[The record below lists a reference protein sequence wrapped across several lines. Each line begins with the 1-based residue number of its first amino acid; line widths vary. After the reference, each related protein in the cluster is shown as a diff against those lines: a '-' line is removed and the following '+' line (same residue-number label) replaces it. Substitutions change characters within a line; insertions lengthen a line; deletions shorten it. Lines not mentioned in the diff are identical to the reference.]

1 MKQGFAALA
10 TVVVIVLLAV
20 VALKVVGAVIGFALK
35 AALVVVL
42 IGVGLVAY
50 LAVQKRLGDWRA
62 P

>member
-1 MKQGFAALA
+1 MKKGFAG
-10 TVVVIVLLAV
+10 VVTAIVLVLLVIVS
-20 VALKVVGAVIGFALK
+20 LKVIGAVIGFALK

-42 IGVGLVAY
+42 IGVGLVAW

>member
-1 MKQGFAALA
+1 MKKASSGFVTA
-10 TVVVIVLLAV
+10 VVLVLLV
-20 VALKVVGAVIGFALK
+20 IVALKVAGAMIGFALK

-42 IGVGLVAY
+42 IGAGLVAY

>member
-1 MKQGFAALA
+1 MKQGFTALA
-10 TVVVIVLLAV
+10 TIVVLVLLAV
-20 VALKVVGAVIGFALK
+20 AALTLAGAVIGFAIK
-35 AALVVVL
+35 AALVVLV

>member
-1 MKQGFAALA
+1 MKQGFTALV
-10 TVVVIVLLAV
+10 TLIVLVLLAV
-20 VALKVVGAVIGFALK
+20 AALKIAGAVIGFALK
-35 AALVVVL
+35 AALVLVL

>member
-1 MKQGFAALA
+1 MKKGFAGFATLVVLA
-10 TVVVIVLLAV
+10 LLAI
-20 VALKVVGAVIGFALK
+20 VALKIVGAVIGFALK

-42 IGVGLVAY
+42 IGVGIVVY

>member
-1 MKQGFAALA
+1 MKKGFAG
-10 TVVVIVLLAV
+10 VVTAIVIVLLAI
-20 VALKVVGAVIGFALK
+20 VALKVIGAVIGFALK

-42 IGVGLVAY
+42 IGVGLVAW

>member
-1 MKQGFAALA
+1 MKKASSGFVTA
-10 TVVVIVLLAV
+10 VVLVLLV
-20 VALKVVGAVIGFALK
+20 IVALKVAGAMIGFALK